1 MSGTPQQ
8 AASVNSASA
17 LASAQPNS
25 PVGQACI
32 PCMSNFRVE
41 ANYDDLWRTPI
52 TQAQVRVEYIDGE
65 VIDAGG
71 ETLGTS
77 SFGQED
83 GTVADAIR
91 PDLGS
96 FEGTAPHFGRV
107 IARIEPQAGP
117 DPADLEAAIISDLEE
132 FAGEMETAMGPWTI
146 EWEESGWLGFL
157 GSLWTGLQNGVSSW
171 WEGEGDFWNAVGDW
185 LYNLPEMIG
194 DAWDSVSESA
204 KALWDNRDQIF
215 ELLKNLGE
223 GAIDAFES
231 GIATLSA
238 ALKNIPGLE
247 EIAGLL
253 EDLVDR
259 SAEWA
264 AAMIEL
270 ATRTSVLR
278 VLGATVLGVFMM
290 IPPNF
295 YSEMVAT
302 GVGYLLPEAIIAIL
316 FAVLAFFT
324 GGGTAPALYARLAAF
339 VLRVTNSL
347 KSAGRA
353 GVALLK
359 VFNLLRRISNKI
371 IDLIRALK
379 AKISEVA
386 ESATEQI
393 TRITRKVSRHDVPC
407 FDLPNGA
414 DPVEF
419 DRQLAEQMATIN
431 AMTADDMAYAHQILD
446 QARAEKARLQAMG
459 EWSGGSFTDLLRDNS
474 TQQRARATH
483 RQLLQSQGFTPAQIR
498 QQMNNLNATHY
509 LDIIAGGD
517 PSSVGIGGAAENQ
530 GIGRQ
535 WPRDSR
541 SDGIGV
547 AARDMRNNGMSN
559 RNMDVTL
566 RRCR

>member
-1 MSGTPQQ
+1 MVGSPHQASGLT
-8 AASVNSASA
+8 A
-17 LASAQPNS
+17 ASAQAGAQQNA

-52 TQAQVRVEYIDGE
+52 TQAPLRVEYFDGE

-71 ETLGTS
+71 ETRGTL

-83 GTVADAIR
+83 GRVTDDIR

-96 FEGTAPHFGRV
+96 LEGTAPHFGRV
-107 IARIEPQAGP
+107 VARIEPQAGP
-117 DPADLEAAIISDLEE
+117 DPDALEAAIVGDLET
-132 FAGEMETAMGPWTI
+132 FAGEMETAMGPWTL
-146 EWEESGWLGFL
+146 EWEKSGWLGFF
-157 GSLWTGLQNGVSSW
+157 GSLWTGLQNGVSAW
-171 WEGEGDFWNAVGDW
+171 WEGEGEFWSAVGDW
-185 LYNLPEMIG
+185 LSNLPEMLG
-194 DAWDSVSESA
+194 DAWDSVSDSA

-223 GAIDAFES
+223 GAVSAFES
-231 GIATLSA
+231 GIEALSA

-316 FAVLAFFT
+316 FAILAFFT

-347 KSAGRA
+347 KSAGKA
-353 GVALLK
+353 GAALLK
-359 VFNLLRRISNKI
+359 VFNLLKSITNKI

-386 ESATEQI
+386 ESATDQI
-393 TRITRKVSRHDVPC
+393 TRITRKVTRHDVPC

-446 QARAEKARLQAMG
+446 QARAEKARLEALGQ
-459 EWSGGSFTDLLRDNS
+459 WSGGSFTDILRDNA
-474 TQQRARATH
+474 TQQRARASH

-498 QQMNNLNATHY
+498 EQMNNLNATHY

-517 PSSVGIGGAAENQ
+517 PSSVGIGGASENQ

-535 WPRDSR
+535 WPRDDR
-541 SDGIGV
+541 SEGIGN

-559 RNMDVTL
+559 RNMDVNL